1 MWKNYFKTA
10 LRNLIRQRGTT
21 VLNISGLT
29 LGLATSLILFLLVR
43 YHTSFDTYHT
53 NYNRTYRVNVQ
64 SDGNH
69 DKNYT
74 PGVYPVFPEAF
85 KSEFPEAEE
94 VTFISYRAGSFVVIP
109 QMEGEPKKFTEEQG
123 VAYAQPN
130 IFKVFDR
137 KILIGN
143 IEKGLDDPNEAV
155 LSKKLALKYFGRV
168 DAIGQVI
175 KYEDLEFRVTAI
187 MDDYPANTDL
197 PFDMLASYITIKKSK
212 DENGWNGIWSDDQCY
227 FTLKEGSSITDV
239 ESRIPTFVTKYLG
252 DATRNR
258 DNTTF
263 ILQPLSEIHFDERF
277 GNYNY
282 NTISHA
288 MILALTIIGIFL
300 LLTACINFI
309 NLTTAEAVKR
319 SKEVGI
325 RKSLGSSRPQL
336 IFQFLGET
344 FLVTLLSI
352 LLALVLAEVGL
363 SFLNPFMDLSLSL
376 NFSSDV
382 MLWLFLTGT
391 LIIVSVLS
399 GFYPALVVSGF
410 NPVSALKNHTQAHAS
425 SGFNLRRGL
434 VVLQFVISQ
443 LLIMGTIVLI
453 SQMNYLQK
461 KDLGFRQEAIIT
473 LPIPVEE
480 LPVFT
485 EPGGVS
491 KMRTLRDELLTISGV
506 EAASLSST
514 APSSGSVSSTDFTI
528 EGDEKNYGT
537 QVKQIDGH
545 YLDLYGLEL
554 IAGTGLADYDTA
566 HGFVVNERLVEV
578 VGLAKPEDII
588 GKNIRMWRRTLPV
601 VGVVKNFHTVSL
613 QNPMEATIMLNR
625 IRGYYTLSVK
635 LNPQAMKAAL
645 PEIQQKWEQ
654 TYPEYIYSYQF
665 LDEQIREFYES
676 EQNMSVML
684 TVFTSMAI
692 FIGCL
697 GLFGL
702 TVFMAN
708 QKTKEIGV
716 RKVLGATVESIL
728 LLFSKEF
735 IKLILIGFC
744 LAAPV
749 AGYVADQYL
758 DQFAYK
764 ITLGP
769 AVFVIGLVVTFII
782 AIATVAYRS
791 LKAAQ
796 ANPTISLRSE

>member
-43 YHTSFDTYHT
+43 FHTSFDTYHT
-53 NYNRTYRVNVQ
+53 NYNRIYRVNVQ

-74 PGVYPVFPEAF
+74 PGVYPVFAEAF
-85 KSEFPEAEE
+85 RSEFPEAEE

-109 QMEGEPKKFTEEQG
+109 QKEGEPKKFTEEQG

-137 KILIGN
+137 KILIGD
-143 IEKGLDDPNEAV
+143 IEKGLDEPNEVV
-155 LSKKLALKYFGRV
+155 LSKKLALKYFGQE

-175 KYEDLEFRVTAI
+175 NYDDQEFRVTAI
-187 MDDYPANTDL
+187 MEDYPANTDL
-197 PFDMLASYITIKKSK
+197 PFDMLASYITIKKTK

-227 FTLKEGSSITDV
+227 FTLKEGASITDI
-239 ESRIPTFVTKYLG
+239 ETRMPDFVTKYLG
-252 DATRNR
+252 DASRNR

-263 ILQPLSEIHFDERF
+263 IVQPLSEIHFDERF

-288 MILALTIIGIFL
+288 MILALSIIGIFL
-300 LLTACINFI
+300 LLTSCINFI

-352 LLALVLAEVGL
+352 LMALVLAEVGL
-363 SFLNPFMDLSLSL
+363 SFLNPFMDLNLSL
-376 NFSSDV
+376 NFGTDI
-382 MLWLFLTGT
+382 MLWVFLTGT
-391 LIIVSVLS
+391 LIIVSVIS

-410 NPVSALKNHTQAHAS
+410 NPVSALKNQMQAHAA

-443 LLIMGTIVLI
+443 LLIIGTIVLI
-453 SQMNYLQK
+453 SQMYYLQS
-461 KDLGFRQEAIIT
+461 KDLGFRKEAIIT

-480 LPVFT
+480 LPA
-485 EPGGVS
+485 EAGGVS
-491 KMRTLRDELLTISGV
+491 KMRTLRNELMTISGV
-506 EAASLSST
+506 EAASLSNT
-514 APSSGSVSSTDFTI
+514 APSSGSVSFTNI
-528 EGDEKNYGT
+528 TMEGDEKNYGT

-554 IAGTGLADYDTA
+554 LAGTGLADYDTA
-566 HGFVVNERLVEV
+566 HGFVVNERLVQV
-578 VGLAKPEDII
+578 VGLTKPEEII
-588 GKNIRMWRRTLPV
+588 GKNIRMWRKTLPV

-613 QNPMEATIMLNR
+613 QNPMEATVMLNR
-625 IRGYYTLSVK
+625 IQGYYTLSVK
-635 LNPQAMKAAL
+635 LNPQSMQAAL
-645 PEIQQKWEQ
+645 AEIQQKWERA
-654 TYPEYIYSYQF
+654 YPEYIYSYQF

-684 TVFTSMAI
+684 TIFTSLAI

-749 AGYVADQYL
+749 AWYVADQYL

-769 AVFVIGLVVTFII
+769 SVFVIGLGVTFLI
-782 AIATVAYRS
+782 AITTVAYRS
-791 LKAAQ
+791 IKAAQ
-796 ANPTISLRSE
+796 ANPSISLRSE